1 MRPALHTI
9 KTRLAGSSEGLDA
22 VYAAML
28 ALAVSLPA
36 FLGNGYS
43 FKPIFYALVLLPALG
58 LMAVRQIK
66 LEQVLRQCP
75 SILLLLVP
83 LLYWSLT
90 NVWSEH
96 PENVSAFLRRSFTL
110 FVFLIA
116 VAHLTLRLG
125 PGLLRYLDV
134 ALLLAGIGA
143 AIHLVGL
150 VFMEPKGP
158 HWRLGDATIFSRSLH
173 ASHYFGFFAV
183 YGLVRF
189 YQQGA
194 IADRL
199 RSLLPACLCLGF
211 AVFTESRGTLI
222 SFLLVA
228 LLVCGVWHRR
238 YIQSALI
245 VFLTAAGAY
254 FIQDVLLERGLSFRL
269 EIWRGTW
276 DIVQANFWGGI
287 GLGTPLGVEYGG
299 KFVAPHAHNL
309 LYDLQARAGFFGML
323 LFLPIVA
330 LVLSRALRAERDEQ
344 VYVAALVFFLLC
356 VMTDVHKP
364 INSPSSVYVIF
375 WLPLAALL
383 ALRSG
388 SSLKQPQNDL
398 PTVNPHGVSS

>member
-9 KTRLAGSSEGLDA
+9 KTRLAGSSERLDA
-22 VYAAML
+22 VYASML
-28 ALAVSLPA
+28 ALAISLPA
-36 FLGNGYS
+36 FLGNGHS

-66 LEQVLRQCP
+66 PEQVLRQCP
-75 SILLLLVP
+75 AILLLLVP

-110 FVFLIA
+110 FVFLVA

-143 AIHLVGL
+143 AIHLFGL
-150 VFMEPKGP
+150 VYMEPKGP
-158 HWRLGDATIFSRSLH
+158 NWRLGDATIFSRSLH

-189 YQQGA
+189 YQGGA
-194 IADRL
+194 IAGRL
-199 RSLLPACLCLGF
+199 GSLLPAIFCLGF
-211 AVFTESRGTLI
+211 VVFTESRGTLI

-228 LLVCGVWHRR
+228 LLVCGVWYRR
-238 YIQSALI
+238 YLQSALI
-245 VFLTAAGAY
+245 VLLAAVGGY
-254 FIQDVLLERGLSFRL
+254 FIQDVLVERGLSFRL

-323 LFLPIVA
+323 VFLPIVA
-330 LVLSRALRAERDEQ
+330 LVLSRTLRAERDEQ

-388 SSLKQPQNDL
+388 SAPENDL
-398 PTVNPHGVSS
+398 HTANHAGASS

>member
-1 MRPALHTI
+1 
-9 KTRLAGSSEGLDA
+9 
-22 VYAAML
+22 ML
-28 ALAVSLPA
+28 ALAISLPA

-58 LMAVRQIK
+58 LMAVRHIK
-66 LEQVLRQCP
+66 PEQVLRQCP
-75 SILLLLVP
+75 AILLLLVP
-83 LLYWSLT
+83 LFYWSLT
-90 NVWSEH
+90 NAWSEH

-110 FVFLIA
+110 FVFLLA
-116 VAHLTLRLG
+116 VTHLTQRLG
-125 PGLLRYLDV
+125 PDLLRYLDV
-134 ALLLAGIGA
+134 ALILAGIGA
-143 AIHLVGL
+143 AIHLLGL
-150 VFMEPKGP
+150 LFMEPKGP
-158 HWRLGDATIFSRSLH
+158 NWRLGDATIFSRSLH

-183 YGLVRF
+183 YGLVRL
-189 YQQGA
+189 YQQAGFA
-194 IADRL
+194 YRL
-199 RSLLPACLCLGF
+199 RCLLPASLCLGF
-211 AVFTESRGTLI
+211 AVLTESRGTLI

-238 YIQSALI
+238 YLQSALI
-245 VFLTAAGAY
+245 VLLTAVGGY
-254 FIQDVLLERGLSFRL
+254 LIQDVLLERGLSFRL

-309 LYDLQARAGFFGML
+309 IYDLQARAGFFGML

-330 LVLSRALRAERDEQ
+330 VVFSRALRAEQNEQ
-344 VYVAALVFFLLC
+344 VYVAVLVFFLLC

-383 ALRSG
+383 ALRSDFTRD
-388 SSLKQPQNDL
+388 SPANDKAAA
-398 PTVNPHGVSS
+398 NPGGASA